1 MGNLITGDVII
12 GYGLLSGESIFQG
25 NPSMI
30 GMAIDALG
38 LFWIAKGVWQIVEE
52 KRAGS

>member
-1 MGNLITGDVII
+1 MGNLVTGVII
-12 GYGLLSGESIFQG
+12 IVVGLLLGDSIFQG

-38 LFWIAKGVWQIVEE
+38 LFWIGKGIWQIVQE